1 MPVDKREE
9 TRAPRMAG
17 SRTFLQTPPEPI
29 GRVTGAAVPIRVAGF
44 RRSGMEDAAFSDVS
58 APGAASHAGFDDCD
72 LATLHAIF
80 SEVVQAL
87 DRQAIPYVV
96 IGGLASA
103 ALGRPRASGDID
115 ILVTPHD
122 ARPALAALG
131 DAGFHTDEI
140 NPHWLF
146 KAIKHGVLVDLLF
159 KMKGDIY
166 LDDEML
172 TRADVRNVY
181 AYPARIM
188 PREDLVVVKA
198 LAHDEESPRH
208 WFDALGLLAGGDIDW
223 EYLVRRAAKGPRRVL
238 SLLLYA
244 TSVDLVVPPSII
256 RRLHEVAFVEP
267 EQVNV

>member
-1 MPVDKREE
+1 
-9 TRAPRMAG
+9 
-17 SRTFLQTPPEPI
+17 
-29 GRVTGAAVPIRVAGF
+29 
-44 RRSGMEDAAFSDVS
+44 VS
-58 APGAASHAGFDDCD
+58 APGAASHAGFDECD

-80 SEVVQAL
+80 ARGRASVRSPGHPL
-87 DRQAIPYVV
+87 RRDRR
-96 IGGLASA
+96 LASA

-181 AYPARIM
+181 AHPARIM
-188 PREDLVVVKA
+188 PR
-198 LAHDEESPRH
+198 R
-208 WFDALGLLAGGDIDW
+208 
-223 EYLVRRAAKGPRRVL
+223 
-238 SLLLYA
+238 
-244 TSVDLVVPPSII
+244 TSSS
-256 RRLHEVAFVEP
+256 
-267 EQVNV
+267 

>member
-1 MPVDKREE
+1 
-9 TRAPRMAG
+9 
-17 SRTFLQTPPEPI
+17 
-29 GRVTGAAVPIRVAGF
+29 
-44 RRSGMEDAAFSDVS
+44 MEDAAFFDVS
-58 APGAASHAGFDDCD
+58 APGAASHAGFDDCE
-72 LATLHAIF
+72 LSTLHAIF
-80 SEVVQAL
+80 AEVVQAL

-172 TRADVRNVY
+172 TRADVRSIY
-181 AYPARIM
+181 AHPARII

-198 LAHDEESPRH
+198 LAHDEESSRH
-208 WFDALGLLAGGDIDW
+208 WFDALGVLAGGGLDW

-244 TSVDLVVPPSII
+244 TSVDLVVPPSVI
-256 RRLHEVAFVEP
+256 RRLHDIAFIEP
-267 EQVNV
+267 EQVST